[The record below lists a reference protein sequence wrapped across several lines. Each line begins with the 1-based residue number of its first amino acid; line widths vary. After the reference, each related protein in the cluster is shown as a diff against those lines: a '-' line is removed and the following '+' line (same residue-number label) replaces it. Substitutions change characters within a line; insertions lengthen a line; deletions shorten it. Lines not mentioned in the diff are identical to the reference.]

1 MAQLSKEALPLLSTY
16 PSTNYYGP
24 HITKADYDRAF
35 NEARLWALESEEHRP
50 TAAARIYHVK
60 ELAIQKLVLRLK
72 QKARNAVGLYNMWG
86 GNNKILN
93 DAQEEA

>member
-1 MAQLSKEALPLLSTY
+1 MANLSKEALPPY

-24 HITKADYDRAF
+24 HITKSDYDRAF
-35 NEARLWALESEEHRP
+35 NEARLWALESEEHRL

-60 ELAIQKLVLRLK
+60 EYIVRKSVLRLK
-72 QKARNAVGLYNMWG
+72 QKARNTAGLYNAWG

-93 DAQEEA
+93 NA